1 MTGLPTGFGEL
12 DRLTSGLQKSNLVI
26 LAARPSMGKTSLALN
41 IAEHVAVTLQKPVA
55 LFSLEMSKAEIAQ
68 RLLCSVGKVDQSRLR
83 LGQLEDGDWMRVT
96 GAMETLGSRRS
107 TSTTRAP

>member
-1 MTGLPTGFGEL
+1 
-12 DRLTSGLQKSNLVI
+12 
-26 LAARPSMGKTSLALN
+26 MGKTSLALN

-83 LGQLEDGDWMRVT
+83 MGQLENGDWMRVT
-96 GAMETLGSRRS
+96 GAMESLGSAPLYIDDSGAMTVMEMRAKARRLAAAR
-107 TSTTRAP
+107 RAGSR